1 MNGEKSRYERL
12 SAFIDGELGSGD
24 AAVVD
29 HVLENPDLAAAW
41 ERYQAIGDVLRREV
55 TGLTPELVKGVR
67 ARLAE
72 EPTILSPRAL
82 RRRRGGGVFHRW
94 STGAAVAAGV
104 AAIAVVSV
112 LRLEPAGEDI
122 ASAPAQ
128 APVVAP
134 VQQPGGDIRQVAR
147 KDSGLSGTRPETAPS
162 LNRYLASHSNYAAGG
177 SLNGVMPLATY
188 ISYDE

>member
-1 MNGEKSRYERL
+1 MNGEESRYERL

-29 HVLENPDLAAAW
+29 HVLDDPELAAAW
-41 ERYQAIGDVLRREV
+41 GRYQAIGDVLRREA
-55 TGLTPELVKGVR
+55 TGFNPELVKGVR
-67 ARLAE
+67 ERLAE
-72 EPTILSPRAL
+72 EPTILSPKAL
-82 RRRRGGGVFHRW
+82 RRRGGGAFHRW

-112 LRLEPAGEDI
+112 MRLEPAGDDI
-122 ASAPAQ
+122 ASTSAQ
-128 APVVAP
+128 APTVAP
-134 VQQPGGDIRQVAR
+134 VQQIRDVRQVAR
-147 KDSGLSGTRPETAPS
+147 KDSDSSGTRPEMAKS

>member
-29 HVLENPDLAAAW
+29 QVLDDPDLAAAW
-41 ERYQAIGDVLRREV
+41 DRYQAIGDVLRREV
-55 TGLTPELVKGVR
+55 TGFNPELVKGVR
-67 ARLAE
+67 ERLAE
-72 EPTILSPRAL
+72 EPTILSPKAL
-82 RRRRGGGVFHRW
+82 RRRGGGAFHRW
-94 STGAAVAAGV
+94 SAGAAVAAGV

-128 APVVAP
+128 APAVAP
-134 VQQPGGDIRQVAR
+134 VQQVGDIRQVAR
-147 KDSGLSGTRPETAPS
+147 KDGGASGTRPETAPS

>member
-29 HVLENPDLAAAW
+29 QVLDDPELAAAW
-41 ERYQAIGDVLRREV
+41 DRYQAIGDVLRREV
-55 TGLTPELVKGVR
+55 TGFNPELVKGVR
-67 ARLAE
+67 DRLAE
-72 EPTILSPRAL
+72 EPTILSPGSL
-82 RRRRGGGVFHRW
+82 RRSGGGAFHRW
-94 STGAAVAAGV
+94 STGAALAAGV

-112 LRLEPAGEDI
+112 MRLEPAGDGI
-122 ASAPAQ
+122 ASSPAQ
-128 APVVAP
+128 APTVAP
-134 VQQPGGDIRQVAR
+134 VQQIRDVRQVAR
-147 KDSGLSGTRPETAPS
+147 KDGDADVRRPEMAPS

>member
-12 SAFIDGELGSGD
+12 SAFIDGELGSGG

-29 HVLENPDLAAAW
+29 QVLDDPDMAAAW
-41 ERYQAIGDVLRREV
+41 DRYQTIGDVLRREA
-55 TGLTPELVKGVR
+55 TGFHPDLVKGVR
-67 ARLAE
+67 DRLAK
-72 EPTILSPRAL
+72 EPTILSPGAL
-82 RRRRGGGVFHRW
+82 RRRGGGAFHRW
-94 STGAAVAAGV
+94 STGAALAAGV

-112 LRLEPAGEDI
+112 MRLEPAGDGI
-122 ASAPAQ
+122 AGSPVQAPA
-128 APVVAP
+128 VAP
-134 VQQPGGDIRQVAR
+134 VQQVRDIRQVAR
-147 KDSGLSGTRPETAPS
+147 KDVDADGTRPELAPS